1 MSLPMSLTFAAMQ
14 PEHLPGAVRLSADA
28 GWPHREEDWRL
39 ILDISHGFVAVQEGE
54 VVATALATPF
64 GNAAM
69 VNMVIVDAS
78 LRRKGIARAM
88 MERVMA
94 VADPASW
101 HLVATDAGLPLYEA
115 FGFRRTGKIV
125 RYQGNV
131 ADVRSSGDACWGS
144 SSDLAAV
151 IRLDKAASGM
161 DRAAMY
167 SALSKVARIAV
178 LRRSDGIVG
187 HAFVRDFGR
196 GRVVGPV
203 VASSVGAAQSL
214 ISFIMSEDAGAL
226 LRVDTGVHTG
236 LGAWLERNGLSA
248 DTAGGIVMQAGTVAS
263 GPTGPVSVF
272 ALAAQALG

>member
-1 MSLPMSLTFAAMQ
+1 MPLTFAAMQ

-54 VVATALATPF
+54 VVATALATPL

-78 LRRKGIARAM
+78 LRRKGIARTM
-88 MERVMA
+88 LERVMA

-178 LRRSDGIVG
+178 QRRSDGIVG

-248 DTAGGIVMQAGTVAS
+248 DAAGGIVMQAGTVAS

>member
-1 MSLPMSLTFAAMQ
+1 MPLTFATMQ
-14 PEHLPGAVRLSADA
+14 PEHLPCAVRLSADA

-39 ILDISHGFVAVQEGE
+39 ILDISHGFVALQEGE

-144 SSDLAAV
+144 TSDLAAV

-167 SALSKVARIAV
+167 SALSKEARIAV

-248 DTAGGIVMQAGTVAS
+248 DAAGGIVMQAGTVAS
-263 GPTGPVSVF
+263 GPTRPVSVF

>member
-1 MSLPMSLTFAAMQ
+1 MSLTFAAMQ
-14 PEHLPGAVRLSADA
+14 PEHLPGALRLSADA

-78 LRRKGIARAM
+78 LRRKGIARVM

-144 SSDLAAV
+144 TSDLAAV

-161 DRAAMY
+161 D
-167 SALSKVARIAV
+167 L
-178 LRRSDGIVG
+178 
-187 HAFVRDFGR
+187 
-196 GRVVGPV
+196 
-203 VASSVGAAQSL
+203 SL
-214 ISFIMSEDAGAL
+214 IHI
-226 LRVDTGVHTG
+226 
-236 LGAWLERNGLSA
+236 
-248 DTAGGIVMQAGTVAS
+248 
-263 GPTGPVSVF
+263 
-272 ALAAQALG
+272 

>member
-1 MSLPMSLTFAAMQ
+1 MPPPTPLTFAAMQ
-14 PEHLPGAVRLSADA
+14 PGHLPGAVRLSADA

-39 ILDISHGFVAVQEGE
+39 VLDISHGFVAVQEGK

-69 VNMVIVDAS
+69 VNMVVVDAS
-78 LRRKGIARAM
+78 LRRMGIARAM

-94 VADPASW
+94 AADPASW

-115 FGFRRTGKIV
+115 FGFRRTGKII
-125 RYQGNV
+125 RYQGIV

-144 SSDLAAV
+144 ISDLAAI

-161 DRAAMY
+161 DRASLY
-167 SALSKVARIAV
+167 GALSKEARLAV
-178 LRRSDGIVG
+178 LRHSGGIVG
-187 HAFVRDFGR
+187 HAFVRDFGL

-203 VASSVGAAQSL
+203 VAATAGEAQDL
-214 ISFIMSEDAGAL
+214 ISFIMSEHAGAL

-236 LGAWLERNGLSA
+236 LGTWLERNGLSA

-263 GPTGPVSVF
+263 GPTGPASVF
-272 ALAAQALG
+272 ALASQALG

>member
-1 MSLPMSLTFAAMQ
+1 MPLPMSLTFAAMQ

-28 GWPHREEDWRL
+28 GWPHNEEDWRL
-39 ILDISHGFVAVQEGE
+39 VLDISHGFVAVQEGE

-115 FGFRRTGKIV
+115 FGFSRTGKIV

-144 SSDLAAV
+144 TSDLAAV

-167 SALSKVARIAV
+167 SALSKEARIAV
-178 LRRSDGIVG
+178 LRRSDAIVG

-248 DTAGGIVMQAGTVAS
+248 DAAGGIVMQAGTVAS

>member
-1 MSLPMSLTFAAMQ
+1 MSLTFAAMQ

-39 ILDISHGFVAVQEGE
+39 VLDISHGFVAVQEGE

-115 FGFRRTGKIV
+115 FGFSRTGKIV

-214 ISFIMSEDAGAL
+214 ISFAMSEHAGAF
-226 LRVDTGVHTG
+226 LRVDTGRHTG
-236 LGAWLERNGLSA
+236 LGAWLAQCGLPE
-248 DTAGGIVMQAGTVAS
+248 AGPGS
-263 GPTGPVSVF
+263 
-272 ALAAQALG
+272 

>member
-1 MSLPMSLTFAAMQ
+1 MPLTFAAMQ

-94 VADPASW
+94 VADPASS
-101 HLVATDAGLPLYEA
+101 HLIATDAGLPLYEA
-115 FGFRRTGKIV
+115 FGFSRTGKIV

-167 SALSKVARIAV
+167 SALSKVARTAV

-272 ALAAQALG
+272 ALAAQAFG

>member
-1 MSLPMSLTFAAMQ
+1 MPLPMSLTFAAMQ

-39 ILDISHGFVAVQEGE
+39 VLDISHGFVAVQEGE

-101 HLVATDAGLPLYEA
+101 HLIATDAGLPLYEA
-115 FGFRRTGKIV
+115 FGFSRTGKIV

>member
-1 MSLPMSLTFAAMQ
+1 MPLPMSLTFAAMQ

-39 ILDISHGFVAVQEGE
+39 VLDISHGFVAVQEGE

-115 FGFRRTGKIV
+115 FGFSRTGKIV

-144 SSDLAAV
+144 TSDLAAV

-272 ALAAQALG
+272 VLAAQALG

>member
-1 MSLPMSLTFAAMQ
+1 MSLTFAAMQ

-39 ILDISHGFVAVQEGE
+39 VLDISHGFVAVQEGE

-78 LRRKGIARAM
+78 LRRKGIARVM

-115 FGFRRTGKIV
+115 FGFSRTGKIV

>member
-1 MSLPMSLTFAAMQ
+1 MPLTFATMQ

-39 ILDISHGFVAVQEGE
+39 ILDISHGFVAVQEGQ

-115 FGFRRTGKIV
+115 FGFSRTGKIV

-248 DTAGGIVMQAGTVAS
+248 DAAGGIVMQAGTVAS

>member
-1 MSLPMSLTFAAMQ
+1 MPLTFATMQ

-39 ILDISHGFVAVQEGE
+39 VLDISHGFVAVQEGE

-78 LRRKGIARAM
+78 LRRKGIARVM

>member
-1 MSLPMSLTFAAMQ
+1 MPLPMSLTFAAMQ

-39 ILDISHGFVAVQEGE
+39 ILDISHGFVALQEGE

-101 HLVATDAGLPLYEA
+101 HLIATDAGLPLYEA
-115 FGFRRTGKIV
+115 FGFSRTGKIV

-248 DTAGGIVMQAGTVAS
+248 DAAGGIVMQAGTVAS
-263 GPTGPVSVF
+263 GPTRPVSVF

>member
-1 MSLPMSLTFAAMQ
+1 MPLPMSLTFAAMQ

-39 ILDISHGFVAVQEGE
+39 VLDISHGFVAVQEGE

-115 FGFRRTGKIV
+115 FGFSRTGKIV

-248 DTAGGIVMQAGTVAS
+248 DAAGGIVMQAGTVAS

>member
-1 MSLPMSLTFAAMQ
+1 MSLTFAAMQ

-39 ILDISHGFVAVQEGE
+39 ILDTSHGFVAVQEGE

-115 FGFRRTGKIV
+115 FGFSRTGKIV

-248 DTAGGIVMQAGTVAS
+248 DAAGGIVMQAGTVAS

>member
-1 MSLPMSLTFAAMQ
+1 MPLPMSLTFAAMQ

-28 GWPHREEDWRL
+28 GWPHREEDWRFV
-39 ILDISHGFVAVQEGE
+39 LDISHGFVALQEGE

-78 LRRKGIARAM
+78 LRRKGIARVM

-101 HLVATDAGLPLYEA
+101 HLIATDAGLPLYEA

-144 SSDLAAV
+144 TSDLAAV

-167 SALSKVARIAV
+167 SALSKEARIAV

-248 DTAGGIVMQAGTVAS
+248 DAAGGIVMQAGTVAS
-263 GPTGPVSVF
+263 GPTRPVSVF

>member
-1 MSLPMSLTFAAMQ
+1 MPLPMSLTFAAMQ

-78 LRRKGIARAM
+78 LRRKGIARVM

-144 SSDLAAV
+144 TSDLAAV

-167 SALSKVARIAV
+167 SALSKEARIAV

>member
-1 MSLPMSLTFAAMQ
+1 MPLTFAAMQ

-39 ILDISHGFVAVQEGE
+39 VLDISHGFVAVQEGE

-78 LRRKGIARAM
+78 LRRKGIARVM

-144 SSDLAAV
+144 TSDLAAV

-167 SALSKVARIAV
+167 SALSKEARIAV

-214 ISFIMSEDAGAL
+214 ISFIMSENAGAL